1 MPMCLTPC
9 REQAT
14 AQLKATRAEPEQ
26 TRQMMAVLQRLHD
39 QQQAEGGLGADHSS
53 TDGSSNSSD
62 SDEEGPDNSTA
73 YGPPTGPAL
82 KQLLKRVSCWL
93 GSPCSWQKTN
103 FMALCANQYEFDAC
117 KQRTLRTCLLH

>member
-1 MPMCLTPC
+1 MCLTLC

-39 QQQAEGGLGADHSS
+39 QQQGEGGVAADHSS
-53 TDGSSNSSD
+53 TDGSSNNSDSD
-62 SDEEGPDNSTA
+62 SDEQGPDNNMA
-73 YGPPTGPAL
+73 YGPPPGPAL

-93 GSPCSWQKTN
+93 EPQHHGKNRFKAVFPT
-103 FMALCANQYEFDAC
+103 
-117 KQRTLRTCLLH
+117 H